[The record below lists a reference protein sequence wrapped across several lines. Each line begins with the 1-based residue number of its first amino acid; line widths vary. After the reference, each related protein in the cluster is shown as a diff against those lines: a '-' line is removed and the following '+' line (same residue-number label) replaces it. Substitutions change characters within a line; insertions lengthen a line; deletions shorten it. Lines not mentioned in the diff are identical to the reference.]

1 MKTFFLIGIAS
12 MVLLIGACTDT
23 FLVFKKGKGY
33 FLGSNSSG
41 KYELLC
47 ASGDMEKVL
56 ADTHLNKEKKDS
68 LYKYNCSAER
78 SGEKIKEIYASM
90 SAEERK
96 DIRTAFVKNGY
107 EINHGSE
114 CCDAF

>member
-1 MKTFFLIGIAS
+1 MKIWILIILAGFAMIA
-12 MVLLIGACTDT
+12 GACSDT
-23 FLVFKKGKGY
+23 FLVYKQGKGY

-56 ADTHLNKEKKDS
+56 ADTHLSAEMKDS

-78 SGEKIKEIYASM
+78 SGEKIQEIYLSM
-90 SAEERK
+90 NAEQRK
-96 DIRTAFVKNGY
+96 DIRTAFKKNGY
-107 EINHGSE
+107 EINHGPE
-114 CCDAF
+114 CCGP

>member
-1 MKTFFLIGIAS
+1 MKTWFLIGIAG
-12 MVLLIGACTDT
+12 VALLTVACSDT

-33 FLGSNSSG
+33 FLGSNSPG

-47 ASGDMEKVL
+47 VSGDMEKVL
-56 ADTHLNKEKKDS
+56 ADTTLSRELKDS

-78 SGEKIKEIYASM
+78 SGKKIKEVYASM
-90 SAEERK
+90 TTEQRK